1 MLTQKPQV
9 TATGHRLR
17 LKLWGSVIGF
27 GEVRAEIVQDP
38 VDLGRV
44 EACRS
49 EIKTLPL
56 EQLRKLGE
64 LPCQHLSVPAGV
76 LGQLVVGNCE
86 QALLGFGEPD
96 GLDGRHHLQAE
107 QLRCREPP
115 MSGKDHVVLVDHD
128 RLKIAG
134 ALDAVGDAPDLALRA
149 CSRVARIRLQ
159 RRRRSHLYL
168 RR

>member
-1 MLTQKPQV
+1 MLTQQPQV
-9 TATGHRLR
+9 TPARHRLR
-17 LKLWGSVIGF
+17 LKLGGSVIGF
-27 GEVRAEIVQDP
+27 GEVRAEIVQDR

-49 EIKTLPL
+49 EIKALPL

-76 LGQLVVGNCE
+76 LGELVVGNRE

-96 GLDGRHHLQAE
+96 RLDRRHHLQAE
-107 QLRCREPP
+107 QLRCRKPAMPGE
-115 MSGKDHVVLVDHD
+115 DHVILVDHD

-134 ALDAVGDAPDLALRA
+134 TLDAVGDAPDLALRA
-149 CSRVARIRLQ
+149 CSRVARIGPE
-159 RRRRSHLYL
+159 RRRHSHLDL